1 MIAKSGLQ
9 MAAGKTSAK
18 DVEDGSIS
26 RHLLIKSTA
35 FQSSC
40 SHSTVPSAG
49 NDVLLPN
56 TSSSPD
62 LLRRRSGPTS
72 ETSHMGV
79 ELWGRPRTAA
89 NTPHA
94 STDVEVIQRLVQA
107 RWENYST

>member
-1 MIAKSGLQ
+1 
-9 MAAGKTSAK
+9 MAAGEAAAE
-18 DVEDGSIS
+18 DPEDGSIS

-40 SHSTVPSAG
+40 SYCTVPSAG
-49 NDVLLPN
+49 NDVLLRN

-62 LLRRRSGPTS
+62 LLRRRSGPIS
-72 ETSHMGV
+72 ETPHSGV
-79 ELWGRPRTAA
+79 ELWGRPRKVA